1 MTDGLKRGVLGT
13 AGVFFNSLAG
23 QAPVYSVAS
32 GAALIMGSAGAA
44 APLAMLIT
52 SAGMLAIVFSVYV
65 MARRYPHAASF
76 YEYASRAFG
85 PRVGAFT
92 GYVYS
97 ILYGL
102 LATASVAVAFSYL
115 AVQGA
120 YAIGL
125 RVNPLPFL
133 PVILLLPLVPALLG
147 IRVSVKLQMV
157 TTSVEVLVLLGFALL
172 SVFENPL
179 RLTAYPFTPA
189 ATFQVSPIGELG
201 ALAGGLVFSVTYFMG
216 FETSTQLSE
225 EAKDP
230 KRSVPLGTLFATAF
244 MGLVFM
250 LSTYALVIDAGF
262 SKGQIDS
269 FVSSAS
275 SGLNPVYPFVGRYLG
290 SAGLYAFIIASL
302 LSVFSCYLATL
313 NSVTRMFYG
322 MARDGVLPSSLS
334 KLNSRQ
340 SPSLAAYFVTGI
352 SAAVLVIGYVVE
364 IALSG
369 GNALES
375 TFSVMEYTYAVDS
388 LYYAVSLLVVAIAA
402 FKVTRLGKAVSM
414 LGSGMLVTTLY
425 YSVTDMFTLLFLVIP
440 LFVAFLFAVFRLR
453 GAPKVSRRV
462 QAFSCR
468 IG

>member
-1 MTDGLKRGVLGT
+1 M
-13 AGVFFNSLAG
+13 AG

-65 MARRYPHAASF
+65 MAKRYPHAASF

-85 PRVGAFT
+85 AHIGAFT

-120 YAIGL
+120 YSIGL

-147 IRVSVKLQMV
+147 IRLSVKLQMV
-157 TTSVEVLVLLGFALL
+157 TTSVEVLLLIGFALL
-172 SVFENPL
+172 SVFENPSG
-179 RLTAYPFTPA
+179 LTAYPFTPS
-189 ATFQVSPIGELG
+189 ATFQASPMGELG

-230 KRSVPLGTLFATAF
+230 KRSVPLGTLSAATF

-250 LSTYALVIDAGF
+250 LSTYALVIDVGL
-262 SKGQIDS
+262 SKGQIGS
-269 FVSSAS
+269 FVSNAS
-275 SGLNPVYPFVGRYLG
+275 NGLNPIYIFVERYLG
-290 SAGLYAFIIASL
+290 SVGLYAFIITSL

-322 MARDGVLPSSLS
+322 MAREGALPKSLS

-340 SPSLAAYFVTGI
+340 SPNLAAYLVTGI
-352 SAAVLVIGYVVE
+352 SAAILIVGYVIEMV
-364 IALSG
+364 LG
-369 GNALES
+369 GGDALES
-375 TFSVMEYTYAVDS
+375 TFSIMEYTYAVDS
-388 LYYAVSLLVVAIAA
+388 LYYVVSLLVVAIAA

-414 LGSGMLVTTLY
+414 LGSGMLVATLY
-425 YSVTDMFTLLFLVIP
+425 YSVSGAFIALFLVIP
-440 LFVAFLFAVFRLR
+440 LFLAFLFAVF
-453 GAPKVSRRV
+453 V
-462 QAFSCR
+462 
-468 IG
+468 

>member
-1 MTDGLKRGVLGT
+1 
-13 AGVFFNSLAG
+13 LAG

-65 MARRYPHAASF
+65 MAKRYPHAASF

-85 PRVGAFT
+85 AHIGAFT

-120 YAIGL
+120 YSIGL

-147 IRVSVKLQMV
+147 IRLSVKLQMV
-157 TTSVEVLVLLGFALL
+157 TTSVEVLLLIGFALL
-172 SVFENPL
+172 SVFENPSG
-179 RLTAYPFTPA
+179 LTAYPFTPS
-189 ATFQVSPIGELG
+189 ATFQASPMGELG

-230 KRSVPLGTLFATAF
+230 KRSVPLGTLSAATF

-250 LSTYALVIDAGF
+250 LSTYALVIDVGL
-262 SKGQIDS
+262 SKGQIGS
-269 FVSSAS
+269 FVSNAS
-275 SGLNPVYPFVGRYLG
+275 NGLNPIYIFVERYLG
-290 SAGLYAFIIASL
+290 SVGLYAFIITSL

-322 MARDGVLPSSLS
+322 MAREGALPKSLS

-340 SPSLAAYFVTGI
+340 SPNLAAYLVTGI
-352 SAAVLVIGYVVE
+352 SAAILIVGYVIEMV
-364 IALSG
+364 LG
-369 GNALES
+369 GGDALES
-375 TFSVMEYTYAVDS
+375 TFSIMEYTYAVDS
-388 LYYAVSLLVVAIAA
+388 LYYVVSLLVVAIAA

-414 LGSGMLVTTLY
+414 LGSGMLVATLY
-425 YSVTDMFTLLFLVIP
+425 YSVSGAFIALFLVIP
-440 LFVAFLFAVFRLR
+440 LFLAFLFAVF
-453 GAPKVSRRV
+453 V
-462 QAFSCR
+462 
-468 IG
+468 

>member
-65 MARRYPHAASF
+65 MAKRYPHAASF

-85 PRVGAFT
+85 AHIGAFT

-120 YAIGL
+120 YSIGL

-147 IRVSVKLQMV
+147 IRLSVKLQMV
-157 TTSVEVLVLLGFALL
+157 TTSVEVLLLIGFALL
-172 SVFENPL
+172 SVFENPSG
-179 RLTAYPFTPA
+179 LTAYPFTPS
-189 ATFQVSPIGELG
+189 ATFQASPMGELG

-230 KRSVPLGTLFATAF
+230 KRSVPLGTLSAATF

-250 LSTYALVIDAGF
+250 LSTYALVIDVGL
-262 SKGQIDS
+262 SKGQIGS
-269 FVSSAS
+269 FVSNAS
-275 SGLNPVYPFVGRYLG
+275 NGLNPIYIFVERYLG
-290 SAGLYAFIIASL
+290 SVGLYAFIITSL

-322 MARDGVLPSSLS
+322 MAREGALPKSLS

-340 SPSLAAYFVTGI
+340 SPNLAAYLVTGI
-352 SAAVLVIGYVVE
+352 SAAILIVGYVIEMV
-364 IALSG
+364 LG
-369 GNALES
+369 GGDALES
-375 TFSVMEYTYAVDS
+375 TFSIMEYTYAVDS
-388 LYYAVSLLVVAIAA
+388 LYYVVSLLVVAIAA

-414 LGSGMLVTTLY
+414 LGSGMLVATLY
-425 YSVTDMFTLLFLVIP
+425 YSVSGAFIALFLVIP
-440 LFVAFLFAVFRLR
+440 LFLAFLFAVF
-453 GAPKVSRRV
+453 V
-462 QAFSCR
+462 
-468 IG
+468 

>member
-52 SAGMLAIVFSVYV
+52 SGGMLAIVFSVYV
-65 MARRYPHAASF
+65 MAKRYPHAASF

-85 PRVGAFT
+85 AHIGAFT

-120 YAIGL
+120 YSIGL

-147 IRVSVKLQMV
+147 IKLSVKLQMV
-157 TTSVEVLVLLGFALL
+157 TTSVEVLLLFGFALL

-179 RLTAYPFTPA
+179 GLTTYPFTPS
-189 ATFQVSPIGELG
+189 ATFQASPMGELG

-230 KRSVPLGTLFATAF
+230 KRSVPLGTLSATSF

-250 LSTYALVIDAGF
+250 FSTYALVIDVGL
-262 SKGQIDS
+262 SKGQIGS
-269 FVSSAS
+269 FVSNAS
-275 SGLNPVYPFVGRYLG
+275 NGLNPIYIFVERYLG
-290 SAGLYAFIIASL
+290 SVGLYAFIITSL

-322 MARDGVLPSSLS
+322 MAREGALPKSLS

-340 SPSLAAYFVTGI
+340 SPNLAAYLVTGI
-352 SAAVLVIGYVVE
+352 SAAILIVGYVIEMV
-364 IALSG
+364 LG
-369 GNALES
+369 GGDALES
-375 TFSVMEYTYAVDS
+375 TFSIMEYTYAVDS
-388 LYYAVSLLVVAIAA
+388 LYYVVSLLVVAIAA

-414 LGSGMLVTTLY
+414 LGSGMLVATLY
-425 YSVTDMFTLLFLVIP
+425 YSVSGAFVALFLVIP
-440 LFVAFLFAVFRLR
+440 LFLAFLFAVF
-453 GAPKVSRRV
+453 V
-462 QAFSCR
+462 
-468 IG
+468 

>member
-1 MTDGLKRGVLGT
+1 MTDGLRRGALGT

-23 QAPVYSVAS
+23 QAPAYSVAS
-32 GAALIMGSAGAA
+32 GAALILGSAGAA

-52 SAGMLAIVFSVYV
+52 SAGMLAIVFSVYT
-65 MARRYPHAASF
+65 MAKRYPHAASF
-76 YEYASRAFG
+76 YEYASRVFG

-92 GYVYS
+92 GYTYS

-125 RVNPLPFL
+125 RLNPLPFL
-133 PVILLLPLVPALLG
+133 PVILLLPLIPALLG
-147 IRVSVKLQMV
+147 IRVSVRLQMV
-157 TTSVEVLVLLGFALL
+157 TTSAEVLILLGFALL
-172 SVFENPL
+172 SMLENPS
-179 RLTAYPFTPA
+179 RLTTYPFTPA
-189 ATFQVSPIGELG
+189 ATFQLSPTGELG

-225 EAKDP
+225 EAKNP

-244 MGLVFM
+244 MGLIFM
-250 LSTYALVIDAGF
+250 LSTYAVVIDAGL
-262 SKGQIDS
+262 SKVQINS

-275 SGLNPVYPFVGRYLG
+275 SGLNPIYFFMGRYLG
-290 SAGLYAFIIASL
+290 GVGLYAFIIASL

-322 MARDGVLPSSLS
+322 MAREGALPRSLS

-340 SPSLAAYFVTGI
+340 SPSLAAYLVTGI
-352 SAAVLVIGYVVE
+352 SAAILIMGFAIEIVLV
-364 IALSG
+364 G
-369 GNALES
+369 GSALES

-402 FKVTRLGKAVSM
+402 FKVIRVGKAVSM
-414 LGSGMLVTTLY
+414 LGFGMLLAMLY
-425 YSVTDMFTLLFLVIP
+425 YSVTDVLTLLALVLP
-440 LFVAFLFAVFRLR
+440 LFIALLFA
-453 GAPKVSRRV
+453 
-462 QAFSCR
+462 AFSFKGR
-468 IG
+468 P

>member
-65 MARRYPHAASF
+65 MAKRYPHAASF

-85 PRVGAFT
+85 AHIGAFT

-120 YAIGL
+120 YSIGL

-147 IRVSVKLQMV
+147 IRLSVKLQMV
-157 TTSVEVLVLLGFALL
+157 TTSVEVLLLIGFALL
-172 SVFENPL
+172 SVFENPSG
-179 RLTAYPFTPA
+179 LTAYPFTPS
-189 ATFQVSPIGELG
+189 ATFQASPMGELG

-230 KRSVPLGTLFATAF
+230 KRSVPLGTLSAATF

-250 LSTYALVIDAGF
+250 LSTYALVIDVGL
-262 SKGQIDS
+262 SKGQIGS
-269 FVSSAS
+269 FVSNAS
-275 SGLNPVYPFVGRYLG
+275 NGLNPIYIFVERYLG
-290 SAGLYAFIIASL
+290 SVGLYAFIITSL

-322 MARDGVLPSSLS
+322 MAREGALPKSLS

-340 SPSLAAYFVTGI
+340 SPNLAAYLVTGI
-352 SAAVLVIGYVVE
+352 SAAILIVGYVIEMV
-364 IALSG
+364 LG
-369 GNALES
+369 GGDALES
-375 TFSVMEYTYAVDS
+375 TFSIMEYTYAVDS
-388 LYYAVSLLVVAIAA
+388 LYYVVSLLVVAIAA

-414 LGSGMLVTTLY
+414 LGSGMLVATLY
-425 YSVTDMFTLLFLVIP
+425 YSVSGAFVALFLVIP
-440 LFVAFLFAVFRLR
+440 LFLAFLFAVF
-453 GAPKVSRRV
+453 V
-462 QAFSCR
+462 
-468 IG
+468 

>member
-65 MARRYPHAASF
+65 MAKRYPHAASF

-85 PRVGAFT
+85 AHIGAFT

-120 YAIGL
+120 YSIGL

-147 IRVSVKLQMV
+147 IRLSVRLQMV
-157 TTSVEVLVLLGFALL
+157 TTSVEVLLLIGFALL
-172 SVFENPL
+172 SVFENPSG
-179 RLTAYPFTPA
+179 LTAYPFTPS
-189 ATFQVSPIGELG
+189 ATFQASPMGELG

-230 KRSVPLGTLFATAF
+230 KRSVPLGTLSAATF

-250 LSTYALVIDAGF
+250 LSTYALVIDVGL
-262 SKGQIDS
+262 SKGQIGS
-269 FVSSAS
+269 FVSNAS
-275 SGLNPVYPFVGRYLG
+275 NGLNPIYIFVERYLG
-290 SAGLYAFIIASL
+290 SVGLYAFIITSL

-322 MARDGVLPSSLS
+322 MAREGALPKSLS

-340 SPSLAAYFVTGI
+340 SPNLAAYLVTGI
-352 SAAVLVIGYVVE
+352 SAAILIVGYVIEMV
-364 IALSG
+364 LG
-369 GNALES
+369 GGDALES
-375 TFSVMEYTYAVDS
+375 TFSIMEYTYAVDS
-388 LYYAVSLLVVAIAA
+388 LYYVVSLLVVAIAA

-414 LGSGMLVTTLY
+414 LGSGMLVATLY
-425 YSVTDMFTLLFLVIP
+425 YSVSGAFIALFLVIP
-440 LFVAFLFAVFRLR
+440 LFLAFLFAVF
-453 GAPKVSRRV
+453 V
-462 QAFSCR
+462 
-468 IG
+468 

>member
-1 MTDGLKRGVLGT
+1 MTDGLRRGALGT

-23 QAPVYSVAS
+23 QAPAYSVAS

-52 SAGMLAIVFSVYV
+52 SAGMLAIVFSVYT

-115 AVQGA
+115 VVQGA
-120 YAIGL
+120 YAVGL

-133 PVILLLPLVPALLG
+133 PVILILPLIPALLG
-147 IRVSVKLQMV
+147 IKASVRLQMI
-157 TTSVEVLVLLGFALL
+157 TTSVEVLILLGFALL
-172 SVFENPL
+172 SMFENPS
-179 RLTAYPFTPA
+179 RLTTYPFTPG
-189 ATFQVSPIGELG
+189 ATFQPSPIGELG

-244 MGLVFM
+244 MGLIFM
-250 LSTYALVIDAGF
+250 FSTYALVIDAGL

-269 FVSSAS
+269 FVSNAS
-275 SGLNPVYPFVGRYLG
+275 TGLNPIYLFVGRYLG
-290 SAGLYAFIIASL
+290 SVGLYAFIAASL

-322 MARDGVLPSSLS
+322 MARDGALPSSLS

-340 SPSLAAYFVTGI
+340 SPNLAAYLVTGI
-352 SAAVLVIGYVVE
+352 SAAVLVIGYVAE
-364 IALSG
+364 MALAG

-388 LYYAVSLLVVAIAA
+388 LYYAVSLLVVAVAA
-402 FKVTRLGKAVSM
+402 FKVARLGKAVSI
-414 LGSGMLVTTLY
+414 LGSGMLLATLY
-425 YSVTDMFTLLFLVIP
+425 YSVTDVFTLLFLLIP
-440 LFVAFLFAVFRLR
+440 IFVAFLFAAFSLKR
-453 GAPKVSRRV
+453 GA
-462 QAFSCR
+462 
-468 IG
+468 